1 MWVSHVTQMGL
12 RYKHECVWP
21 QAALGPLLEGRAISQ
36 PTPLHLQKAGV
47 GTSVKGP
54 DSKYFWL
61 RRPTVFAMTTQ
72 LCYAKAA
79 LDKS

>member
-1 MWVSHVTQMGL
+1 MGKPRYADGTQ
-12 RYKHECVWP
+12 V
-21 QAALGPLLEGRAISQ
+21 QAGVCLAPGSFGPLLEGRASSQ

-72 LCYAKAA
+72 LRYAKAA